1 MSVTDA
7 VSVFAEGTFEEQIL
21 ELVNYLALSLPEDQR
36 PNYVQP
42 FQDVLTTQ
50 EGQKPIEKDE
60 ERRRKALTLVLGEV
74 KGLGE
79 GSEREIEGF
88 FNLLLSH
95 FLTLLPLDAPET
107 KEQLATLLQTVASA
121 DAPSSIKYRILSNIF
136 NATPRKSGLRLPV
149 HRALIE
155 LASAND
161 ELDHLAVSVSEVEKW
176 LSEWDVSVD
185 EKTSFL
191 KTLFDVYT
199 KSGDLDTSYLY
210 QLSYVRSIPPSSP
223 SAESAAGELI
233 ATALR
238 SPTTFDFDPLF
249 RLDAVVAAKNH
260 ELFPLLQIFL
270 NDGLSQYQDW
280 ESGHA
285 DVISKYNLDKT
296 QLERKIRL
304 LSLATLGF
312 QNVGRDLPYSAVA
325 SAIQV
330 EESQVERWVIDGNIF
345 ISFYAQFTLLKL
357 TFLVTAIRAGLITSK
372 ISQTTR
378 TLHIIRATA
387 RAFERDQWEALEKRL
402 VAWKTGLSSVL
413 EVVVAAKKRNVPEAP
428 AATPVTVTPT
438 GIEASTP
445 QPQETVA

>member
-1 MSVTDA
+1 MLSLF
-7 VSVFAEGTFEEQIL
+7 SRRERSRSRYIL

-330 EESQVERWVIDGNIF
+330 EESQVERWVID
-345 ISFYAQFTLLKL
+345 
-357 TFLVTAIRAGLITSK
+357 AIRAGLITSK

>member
-330 EESQVERWVIDGNIF
+330 EESQVERWVID
-345 ISFYAQFTLLKL
+345 
-357 TFLVTAIRAGLITSK
+357 AIRAGLITSK

>member
-60 ERRRKALTLVLGEV
+60 ERRRKALTLVL
-74 KGLGE
+74 
-79 GSEREIEGF
+79 
-88 FNLLLSH
+88 
-95 FLTLLPLDAPET
+95 
-107 KEQLATLLQTVASA
+107 EQLATLLQTVASA

-330 EESQVERWVIDGNIF
+330 EESQVERWVID
-345 ISFYAQFTLLKL
+345 
-357 TFLVTAIRAGLITSK
+357 AIRAGLITSK

>member
-79 GSEREIEGF
+79 GSERVFLFTEIEGF

-330 EESQVERWVIDGNIF
+330 EESQVERWVID
-345 ISFYAQFTLLKL
+345 
-357 TFLVTAIRAGLITSK
+357 AIRAGLITSK